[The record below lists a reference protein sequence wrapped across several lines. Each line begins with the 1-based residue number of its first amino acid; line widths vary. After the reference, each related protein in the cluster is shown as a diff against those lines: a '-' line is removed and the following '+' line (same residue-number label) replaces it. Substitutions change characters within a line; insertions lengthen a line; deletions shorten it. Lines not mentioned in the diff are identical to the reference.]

1 MEIFDTIV
9 LFDVFVEFLGDHLE
23 PGNDIG
29 VSWPDVIVEVS
40 GTVSYHVTS
49 DVDLDT
55 VLSWVFVVLKDL
67 PGKVWHVDSGVGF
80 SSDVNFVVLELWVL
94 LEERDDGSIVVL

>member
-9 LFDVFVEFLGDHLE
+9 LFDVLMEFLRDHLE

-29 VSWPDVIVEVS
+29 VSWPDVIVEVG
-40 GTVSYHVTS
+40 GTVSDHVTS
-49 DVDLDT
+49 DVDLDA

-67 PGKVWHVDSGVGF
+67 PGEVWHVDSGVGF
-80 SSDVNFVVLELWVL
+80 SSNINFVVLELWML
-94 LEERDDGSIVVL
+94 LEE